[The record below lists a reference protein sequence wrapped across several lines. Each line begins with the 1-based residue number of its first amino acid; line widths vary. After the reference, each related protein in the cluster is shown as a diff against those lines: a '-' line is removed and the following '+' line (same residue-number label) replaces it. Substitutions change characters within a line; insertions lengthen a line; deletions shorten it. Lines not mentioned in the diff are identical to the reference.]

1 MYSFNPTQQ
10 TERENYK
17 LMTGTILAR
26 PVAFVT
32 TLNDNG
38 IVNGA
43 PYSYFNIV
51 SSNPPRISISVQR
64 NQGQLKDTARNILA
78 NGQFVVHITDEE
90 NVEMVNATAVLLPPD
105 ESEVELVGF
114 TTVPSD
120 VVKVP
125 GVNEAKV
132 RFECVLDQ
140 ALTLNDDA
148 GNVATDFI
156 IGKIV
161 MFHVDESILN
171 NSYIQY
177 DQLAPVGR
185 LAGDDYVK
193 IGEIFKLA
201 RPTTVEETKK

>member
-78 NGQFVVHITDEE
+78 NGQFVVHITDVE
-90 NVEMVNATAVLLPPD
+90 NVEMVNTTAVLLPPD
-105 ESEVELVGF
+105 ESEIELVGF

-161 MFHVDESILN
+161 MFHLDESILH
-171 NSYIQY
+171 NSYVQY
-177 DQLAPVGR
+177 EKLAPVGR
-185 LAGDDYVK
+185 LAGNDYVK
-193 IGEIFKLA
+193 LGEIFTLA
-201 RPTTVEETKK
+201 RPTTIEGIRK